1 MILMPI
7 TIINILYAVLLTSLT
22 GAIFTLLFV
31 VAGKVLERM
40 GFQHIRYE
48 LLKVAAF
55 FYLCPVAYLFLK
67 LFEMEIGYGLLFNPT
82 PYITRVS
89 IFGLQVWCIGMLL
102 GVGFLC
108 YDLHRLKKRYSEVF
122 DCQLWVHRCFEEV
135 AKELGVVSRK
145 VQLCQSYVAQIPC
158 LVGIRKPRIILPV
171 EDYHEETLRM
181 ILLHELTHYK
191 QRDVVLKRITF
202 CVLILH
208 FFNPMAW
215 LLFWQVQKQSEYVCD
230 YRAGRSAGNIS
241 FYFTSLMLVASEDGW
256 FSVLSSQLFERKHEL
271 VERVRKMNQ
280 VSKVKKRS
288 KKSVFMLM
296 LVVLLASNMSV
307 YAASAAG
314 VDAYLNWYEKTD
326 EIIWDTAQK
335 QPQYEEVIS
344 YGDTPGV
351 VTVVGESEEAS
362 RSLSN
367 IVWTVNNNVKMCT
380 SYFSCAQGDD
390 IKVTVDITPSNANVM
405 VGIERED
412 GMKISIYG
420 NGWITHSFTVPYAG
434 NWRVFVQNQSGQTI
448 TAEGC
453 YIK

>member
-31 VAGKVLERM
+31 VAGKALERM
-40 GFQHIRYE
+40 GFLHIRYE

-67 LFEMEIGYGLLFNPT
+67 LFEMEIGYGMLFNPT

-89 IFGLQVWCIGMLL
+89 FLSLQTWCIGLLL
-102 GVGFLC
+102 GIGVLC
-108 YDLHRLKKRYSEVF
+108 YDLHRLKKHYSEVF
-122 DCQLWVHRCFEEV
+122 DCPLWMCRCFEEV
-135 AKELGVVSRK
+135 AKELGIAPDK
-145 VQLCQSYVAQIPC
+145 VKLCRSYMAQIPC
-158 LVGIRKPRIILPV
+158 VVGILRPRIILSV
-171 EDYHEETLRM
+171 EKYDKETLRM

-191 QRDVVLKRITF
+191 QKDVVLKRLTF
-202 CVLILH
+202 CILIIH

-215 LLFWQVQKQSEYVCD
+215 VLFWQVQKQSEFVCD
-230 YRAGRSAGNIS
+230 YRASRRAGNTRL
-241 FYFTSLMLVASEDGW
+241 YFSSLMTIASEDRW

-280 VSKVKKRS
+280 ISKVKKRS
-288 KKSVFMLM
+288 KKSVFVLM

-307 YAASAAG
+307 YAASVAG
-314 VDAYLNWYEKTD
+314 VDAYLDWYEKTD
-326 EIIWDTAQK
+326 EIIWDTVQK

-351 VTVVGESEEAS
+351 VTVVADTEQLT
-362 RSLSN
+362 RST
-367 IVWTVNNNVKMCT
+367 IGIDWTVNNNVKMCT
-380 SYFSCAQGDD
+380 SYFSCTQGA
-390 IKVTVDITPSNANVM
+390 TVDVMVRIAPSDANVM

-420 NGWITHSFTVPYAG
+420 NNSIMHTFTVPYAG

>member
-7 TIINILYAVLLTSLT
+7 TIINILFAVILTSLT
-22 GAIFTLLFV
+22 GGIFTLLFI

-40 GFQHIRYE
+40 GFLHIRYE
-48 LLKVAAF
+48 LLKVAAAL
-55 FYLCPVAYLFLK
+55 YLCPLAYLFIK
-67 LFEMEIGYGLLFNPT
+67 MFEVKIGYGRLFNPT
-82 PYITRVS
+82 PYITSVS
-89 IFGLQVWCIGMLL
+89 LFVLQVWGMGIFL

-108 YDLHRLKKRYSEVF
+108 YDLYRLKKRYSEVF
-122 DCQLWVHRCFEEV
+122 DCPLWVRACFEEV
-135 AKELGVVSRK
+135 MMELGIDSGK
-145 VQLCQSYVAQIPC
+145 VQICRSYVAQIPC

-171 EDYHEETLRM
+171 EDYPKEALRM

-271 VERVRKMNQ
+271 VERVRKMDK
-280 VSKVKKRS
+280 VIKVKKRS
-288 KKSVFMLM
+288 KKSVFVLM

-307 YAASAAG
+307 YAASVAG
-314 VDAYLNWYEKTD
+314 VDAYLDWYEKTD
-326 EIIWDTAQK
+326 ENTLDTAK

-362 RSLSN
+362 RSVSN
-367 IVWTVNNNVKMCT
+367 IDWTVNSNVKMCG
-380 SYFSCAQGDD
+380 SYFSCAQGDVINIAVHVLPAD
-390 IKVTVDITPSNANVM
+390 ANVM
-405 VGIERED
+405 VGVERQD
-412 GMKISIYG
+412 GMKISVYG
-420 NGWITHSFTVPYAG
+420 KEWINHLFTLPYG
-434 NWRVFVQNQSGQTI
+434 GYWRVFVQNQSGQTV
-448 TAEGC
+448 TVEGS